1 MRSKITAAILFGAVA
16 ALPATAMAQGTPSQ
30 GGSNPA
36 VRTDDRTAGAPV
48 PGANSFTEGQA
59 RSRIEDAGFTGV
71 TDLQKDDQGIWRGR
85 ATRGGAAT
93 EVAFDFQG
101 NIFAGGR
108 AVTGAGAVQGDTS
121 GSRDGTAA
129 NPPGT
134 AVGRA
139 VDGATGAA
147 PRPDGTPGNPPGTA
161 AGRAVDSTLGTNTT
175 GANPGA
181 GRPDGAAGN
190 PPSTAAGR
198 AVDRA
203 QGQAPQPD
211 GTPANPAGTAAGRAV
226 DRALGTNAT
235 GANPSG
241 GAPAR

>member
-1 MRSKITAAILFGAVA
+1 MRYTITAAMLVGAVA
-16 ALPATAMAQGTPSQ
+16 ALPMVSLAQGTQSQ
-30 GGSNPA
+30 GGTSPA

-71 TDLQKDDQGIWRGR
+71 TDLQKDDQGIWRGK
-85 ATRGGAAT
+85 ATRGGAPAD
-93 EVAFDFQG
+93 VAFDFQG

-108 AVTGAGAVQGDTS
+108 AVSGAGAVQG
-121 GSRDGTAA
+121 GSTA

-139 VDGATGAA
+139 VDGATGTAT
-147 PRPDGTPGNPPGTA
+147 RPDGTPGNPPGTA
-161 AGRAVDSTLGTNTT
+161 AGRAVDRTVGTDTT

-181 GRPDGAAGN
+181 SRPDGSGAN
-190 PPSTAAGR
+190 PPSTAVGR

-203 QGQAPQPD
+203 QGQTPQPD
-211 GTPANPAGTAAGRAV
+211 GTPGNPPGTATGRAV
-226 DRALGTNAT
+226 DRALGTNPT
-235 GANPSG
+235 GGN
-241 GAPAR
+241 APAR